1 MKLEQMAVASALVLG
16 GGVAHAAIINV
27 TPNPMVDGSVFNQNV
42 VRDRGVFE
50 DLFKFTIDTQG
61 AGALTLDAAW
71 AALTLDV
78 PDLSGTQFISRIEDF
93 AVSLWRDLAVDQLL
107 SQERIF
113 AMPLTDGDY
122 YFKVTGN
129 ATGVMNGNYAFTLAT
144 TASPER
150 IAEPQTLAL
159 LGLGL
164 LGLVAS
170 RRKA

>member
-1 MKLEQMAVASALVLG
+1 MKLKQLAVASALILG

-42 VRDRGVFE
+42 ARGSGVFE
-50 DLFKFTIDTQG
+50 DLFKFTIDSQG

-71 AALTLDV
+71 AALTLDAL
-78 PDLSGTQFISRIEDF
+78 DHTGQQFVSRIEDF
-93 AVSLWRDLAVDQLL
+93 AVSLWRDVIVAELL
-107 SQERIF
+107 SEQDVF

-122 YFKVTGN
+122 FFKITGN
-129 ATGVMNGNYAFTLAT
+129 STGVMNGNYAFTLAT